1 MAQSKAQAFKDDYT
15 KGVMDG
21 AVQQRIAD
29 ETEMAFG
36 ALPETDMGNQA
47 GVLIDLNRN
56 VMETVND
63 GNPYTYTVKGN
74 GYRADYGGR
83 EIAYPNDSKP
93 AGARSDVLT
102 YPTGTNY
109 ERRVLDHSIDAG
121 HTFARRGL
129 APVPQ
134 GYYAPSYLSDNLW
147 SGGSS
152 SYRQLKNDA
161 RRYMR

>member
-21 AVQQRIAD
+21 AIQQRIAD

-36 ALPETDMGNQA
+36 ALPEQNLGEQA

-63 GNPYTYTVKGN
+63 GNPYTYKSKVMVIELIN
-74 GYRADYGGR
+74 GGR
-83 EIAYPNDSKP
+83 EIAYPNESKP

-109 ERRVLDHSIDAG
+109 ERSILDASIDAG
-121 HTFARRGL
+121 HSFAKRGL

-134 GYYAPSYLSDNLW
+134 GYYAPNYLSDNLW